1 MLKSIVKTIN
11 ASTRFIVGD
20 LNPSL
25 TARTHAL
32 DEVASIRHDLK
43 KAKAYDVK
51 ADAELLQELDAIMGR
66 EGDNAT
72 ALTMEQA
79 TALAEEAD
87 VEEEVVHPRTAE
99 IANEIVSTLKDT
111 TRNTAK
117 RATAIR
123 TLLEEV
129 ITLNGEDTETK
140 ALLAIK
146 KDVKFL
152 NAVSMNYAKHTH

>member
-1 MLKSIVKTIN
+1 MLKFIVKTIN
-11 ASTRFIVGD
+11 VSTRFIVGD

-43 KAKAYDVK
+43 KAKAYNVK
-51 ADAELLQELDAIMGR
+51 ADAELVQELDVIMGR

-117 RATAIR
+117 RATVIR